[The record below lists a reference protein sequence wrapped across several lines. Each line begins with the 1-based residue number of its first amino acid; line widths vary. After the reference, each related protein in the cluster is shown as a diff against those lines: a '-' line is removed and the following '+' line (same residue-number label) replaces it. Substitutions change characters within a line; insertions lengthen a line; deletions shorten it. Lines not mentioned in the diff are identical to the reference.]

1 MSREVILT
9 DDEIFKS
16 IDGDMIEKSL
26 KDSFIQNFQ
35 PYTTLIGL
43 LRVCENVPIAD
54 LCLPG
59 KKCVEV
65 LGGNHTRAA
74 LQRILKS
81 DECVQKEKYEF
92 VYMDIYQNLTKDQ
105 ALFLAFKHNEIHE
118 HSQELSFA
126 EKVSFFRK
134 LLLTCRRNYAGQTP
148 KTISTKWRS
157 EIAAIM
163 NKSKTELK
171 NSYKVHLNLAA
182 SEDDIWELIK
192 DVFTAFEHGCIKG
205 QKRSEQ
211 CSQYCFWHFSKV
223 KRKDLKILLL
233 TRFKNGDLIPEEF
246 RSACQRCE
254 RESTTEV
261 PEEKSPTKRMKTTS
275 QKRKAND
282 EAETE
287 SITKCKR
294 SKKKMAE
301 KETQI
306 DSDNKEIKEL
316 KQKIVTM
323 SEKLRCTEQSL
334 IEQKHLVKEKDGKI
348 VVLKKQLISVVTK
361 AEEQKVM
368 VANLN
373 KRIIDLE
380 KELEVEIQNR
390 LHAEE
395 AAVRARQ
402 NTQITP
408 TSQQKSLEKRKSVPD
423 DLPRVRSAGEKKK
436 NKEIEEE
443 QEKEILLVEYTNGK
457 IFYAARKGA
466 ILTYCHKPVG
476 LIRDAQFVHSP
487 QKHSFK
493 LNDKD
498 QQTFQQEFIILSMKG
513 IVDENIIKID
523 KLSTTVDEQL
533 VAITKYI
540 EEK

>member
-16 IDGDMIEKSL
+16 IDDDMIKESL
-26 KDSFIQNFQ
+26 KGTHVKVHVDNLISPSSDHCIRLLNENHVNELADSFIQNFQ
-35 PYTTLIGL
+35 LYTTLVGL

-59 KKCVEV
+59 KTCVEV
-65 LGGNHTRAA
+65 LDGNHTRAA
-74 LQRILKS
+74 LQKILKCI
-81 DECVQKEKYEF
+81 ECSQKKKYEF

-105 ALFLAFKHNEIHE
+105 ALFLAFNHNEIHE

-134 LLLTCRRNYAGQTP
+134 LFLTCRRNNAGQTP

-163 NKSKTELK
+163 KKSKTKLK

-182 SEDDIWELIK
+182 SEDDIWELIT
-192 DVFTAFEHGCIKG
+192 DVFTAFEKGCIKG
-205 QKRSEQ
+205 NKRSEQ

-223 KRKDLKILLL
+223 KRKDLKILFLK
-233 TRFKNGDLIPEEF
+233 RFKNGDLSIEEF
-246 RSACQRCE
+246 RTACQ

-275 QKRKAND
+275 QKRKTND

-323 SEKLRCTEQSL
+323 SEKLRCAEQSL
-334 IEQKHLVKEKDGKI
+334 IEQKHLVKERDGKI
-348 VVLKKQLISVVTK
+348 AVLKKQLISVVTK

-373 KRIIDLE
+373 NKM
-380 KELEVEIQNR
+380 
-390 LHAEE
+390 HAEE

-408 TSQQKSLEKRKSVPD
+408 TSQQKSLEKRESVPD
-423 DLPRVRSAGEKKK
+423 ELPRVRSAGEKKK
-436 NKEIEEE
+436 NNRGG
-443 QEKEILLVEYTNGK
+443 T
-457 IFYAARKGA
+457 RKRNPIG
-466 ILTYCHKPVG
+466 
-476 LIRDAQFVHSP
+476 
-487 QKHSFK
+487 
-493 LNDKD
+493 
-498 QQTFQQEFIILSMKG
+498 
-513 IVDENIIKID
+513 
-523 KLSTTVDEQL
+523 
-533 VAITKYI
+533 
-540 EEK
+540 